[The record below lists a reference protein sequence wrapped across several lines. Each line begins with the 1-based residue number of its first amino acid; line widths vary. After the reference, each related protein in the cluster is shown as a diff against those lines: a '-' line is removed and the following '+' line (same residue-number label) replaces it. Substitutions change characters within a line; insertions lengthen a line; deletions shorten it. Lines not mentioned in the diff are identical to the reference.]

1 MAKEIIDLIVDGG
14 KATSGP
20 AMGQK
25 LGPLGINIQDILSS
39 INKKTTEFVGMKV
52 PVKVIIETKDKSFD
66 IEIGVPPVS
75 ELIKKEAGLE
85 KGSGLQKIKKSANL
99 GMEQI
104 IKVAKMKYDSM
115 LVRDLKSAVK
125 NVIGSCGTLGV
136 LVEGKAAKDA
146 SKDVDKGNYDDLI
159 KKEVTTIS
167 QEKKQKLNDDLTRIN
182 AELEK
187 ELAKQKAAE
196 AAAAPEVTAAATTE
210 TAATPEAT
218 PAVAGAKGAPAATG
232 AKAATPAVDA
242 KKDNKKPAKK
252 K

>member
-1 MAKEIIDLIVDGG
+1 MSKETIELIVDGG
-14 KATSGP
+14 KAASGP
-20 AMGQK
+20 AMAQK
-25 LGPLGINIQDILSS
+25 LGPMGINIQDVLGN
-39 INKKTTEFVGMKV
+39 INKKTSEFSGMKV
-52 PVKVIIETKDKSFD
+52 PIKIIVDTKDKSYD

-99 GMEQI
+99 GMEQV

-115 LVRDLKSAVK
+115 LVKDLKSAVK
-125 NVIGSCGTLGV
+125 SVIGSCGALGM

-146 SKDVDKGNYDDLI
+146 SKDVDNGHYNDLI

-167 QEKKQKLNDDLTRIN
+167 HEKKQKLSEDLIRIN

-196 AAAAPEVTAAATTE
+196 AAAAPVVAAATTTE
-210 TAATPEAT
+210 ATAT
-218 PAVAGAKGAPAATG
+218 PAAG
-232 AKAATPAVDA
+232 AATPAAATEA
-242 KKDNKKPAKK
+242 KKDDKAKK
-252 K
+252 EDKKETKKK